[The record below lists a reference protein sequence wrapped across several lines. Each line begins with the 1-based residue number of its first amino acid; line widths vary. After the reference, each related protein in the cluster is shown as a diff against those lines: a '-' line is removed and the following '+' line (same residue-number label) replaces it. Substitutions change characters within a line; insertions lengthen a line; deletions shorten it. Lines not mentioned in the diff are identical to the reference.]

1 MTELI
6 QSDLTPGRTA
16 ATLSLGRV
24 VVEFIRGNSEVVAYV
39 RRAILE
45 DHRVA
50 RGLFDSIL
58 ELSRKLNRRLF
69 EEGLLRAD
77 LDPIWTPLLRMILV
91 LGPLLLEPAL
101 NRYLDHPLRTEE
113 GLARWETAVEDLY
126 LHGIYRDRHS
136 AKGPK
141 SRPGAQ
147 KPRSQ
152 ALMRPDR

>member
-91 LGPLLLEPAL
+91 LGPLLLGARPESLPGPSFT
-101 NRYLDHPLRTEE
+101 NRR
-113 GLARWETAVEDLY
+113 
-126 LHGIYRDRHS
+126 
-136 AKGPK
+136 
-141 SRPGAQ
+141 RP
-147 KPRSQ
+147 
-152 ALMRPDR
+152 RPMGNRG